1 MPEGAEHQPEERGP
15 AQPLNPSQER
25 AEINRGL
32 TGDKQPMSDPA
43 AAPLGTDEEAGSMP
57 PARPTK

>member
-1 MPEGAEHQPEERGP
+1 MSDGAENRREEPGP

-25 AEINRGL
+25 AEINDGL
-32 TGDKQPMSDPA
+32 TGDKQPMTDPA